1 VRVDSLSADERDLLS
16 QVVAK
21 RGSDPP
27 RLLGELDRGERLSA
41 DNAERL
47 RTAIGEELM
56 ATGITGG
63 EINGRGMKL
72 DNLIDTV
79 GRLTYLFDT

>member
-1 VRVDSLSADERDLLS
+1 VDSLSADERDLLS
-16 QVVAK
+16 QVVAN
-21 RGSDPP
+21 RGSDLSPV
-27 RLLGELDRGERLSA
+27 LGQLDRGEKLSV

-47 RTAIGEELM
+47 RDAIGRELM
-56 ATGITGG
+56 ATGITDG

-79 GRLTYLFDT
+79 GRLSHLFDT